1 MRDIL
6 LFLKRS
12 FQMAKKNPVSTK
24 MEWKEFGEIMN
35 KKNLL
40 SLLFE
45 RKATQKNGLFIR
57 KFNKTNGERKVRDDR
72 IRTRK
77 RT

>member
-45 RKATQKNGLFIR
+45 RKATQKKWFVHKKI
-57 KFNKTNGERKVRDDR
+57 
-72 IRTRK
+72 
-77 RT
+77 

>member
-1 MRDIL
+1 
-6 LFLKRS
+6 
-12 FQMAKKNPVSTK
+12 